1 MAEIL
6 IGVVSMACFWG
17 VVSISQKKQLRVP
30 IWGWFLTFI
39 GFGYAVFVAMTLLA
53 FYREDQYQAI
63 LPMGGLMVF
72 PGLVLA
78 VFLYRFAFMRTAKAI
93 KTEADK

>member
-6 IGVVSMACFWG
+6 IGVVIMACLWG
-17 VVSISQKKQLRVP
+17 IGSVTRKKQLRVP
-30 IWGWFLTFI
+30 IWGWLLTLI
-39 GFGYAVFVAMTLLA
+39 GFGYVAFVAMTLLA
-53 FYREDQYQAI
+53 FYREGQYQAI

-78 VFLYRFAFMRTAKAI
+78 VFLYRFAFMRVAKTIKAKAG
-93 KTEADK
+93 K